1 VRVKRYGTFI
11 RRFNRM
17 GAESRIPRKATF
29 ELTYKCNFNCVHC
42 FTALAPEKMELST
55 KEALSILDQMREIGI
70 FHIAFTGGE
79 IFSRPDILDILG
91 HARKN
96 GFEVSLLTNGSLITD
111 TIADWLIRYRI
122 RDLEISFHGANPG
135 TFENITR
142 VSGSYD
148 KVLAVIK
155 MFKEKGVIVTM
166 KTCVLDLNL
175 DEVANIMRF
184 AKSLGVSF
192 RYSQFV
198 APKLD
203 CDTSPTSHRIPP
215 QEFVTINKRFAGII
229 ESTKR
234 HKPKIK
240 MNPLKINDV
249 NTQTADSDRAF
260 NCMAGRSMMFI
271 NPYGEM
277 KPCIVLPTPSYDI
290 LKGNLK
296 DGWQYMVKF
305 TENTKRPPDWE
316 CNTCDLSQFCSVC
329 PARAYLN
336 SGNMFGCPEYFKEVA
351 RLKKE
356 KYEIR
361 LKKEKEAARV

>member
-1 VRVKRYGTFI
+1 MRVKRYRTFI
-11 RRFNRM
+11 RKFNRV
-17 GAESRIPRKATF
+17 GAQKSIPRKATF

-42 FTALAPEKMELST
+42 FTDLATGKRELNT
-55 KEALSILDQMREIGI
+55 KEVFSILDQMRDMGI

-96 GFEVSLLTNGSLITD
+96 GFEVSLLTNGSLITE
-111 TIADWLIRYRI
+111 TIADWLIKYRI
-122 RDLEISFHGANPG
+122 RDLEISFHGASPG
-135 TFENITR
+135 TFENITQVR
-142 VSGSYD
+142 GSYD

-166 KTCVLDLNL
+166 KACVLDLNL

-184 AKSLGVSF
+184 AKSLEASF

-198 APKLD
+198 VPKLD
-203 CDTSPTSHRIPP
+203 CDPSPVSHRIPP
-215 QEFVTINKRFAGII
+215 QEFISINKRFAGII
-229 ESTKR
+229 KSTNR

-240 MNPLKINDV
+240 MDPLRINGVD
-249 NTQTADSDRAF
+249 TRAADPDKAF

-290 LKGNLK
+290 SGGNLK
-296 DGWQYMVKF
+296 DGWRYMVKF
-305 TENTKRPPDWE
+305 TEETKRPYGWE

-336 SGNMFGCPEYFKEVA
+336 SGDMFGCPKYFKEVA

-356 KYEIR
+356 KYEMK
-361 LKKEKEAARV
+361 LKKEREVAKV